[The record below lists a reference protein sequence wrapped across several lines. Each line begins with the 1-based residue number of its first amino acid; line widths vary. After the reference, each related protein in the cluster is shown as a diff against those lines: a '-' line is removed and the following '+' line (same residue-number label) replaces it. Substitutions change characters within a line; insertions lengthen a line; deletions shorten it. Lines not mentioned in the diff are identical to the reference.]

1 MQTHTTAIP
10 LSQTAVPSTDDR
22 LVLLEEVDFKWL
34 MAGHG
39 WWIDTSRLHN
49 DPAYAAHLFDLVEA
63 DTTPSAAL
71 KDCAALLRTQV
82 GTRH

>member
-1 MQTHTTAIP
+1 MQTHTAPMP
-10 LSQTAVPSTDDR
+10 LSQAIAPSIDER

-39 WWIDTSRLHN
+39 WWIDTNRLHN
-49 DPAYAAHLFDLVEA
+49 DPAYAAHLLDLV
-63 DTTPSAAL
+63 DVTQSDAL

-82 GTRH
+82 NTQH